1 MTEMQ
6 RNDKALDLTM
16 EIVKARFNGMNS
28 EVSNYDIV
36 FIQEVYN
43 KMVEIVENA
52 YSTNEQN

>member
-6 RNDKALDLTM
+6 RNDKALELTM

-28 EVSNYDIV
+28 DVSKYDV
-36 FIQEVYN
+36 AFIQEVYN